1 MIVPRPATTAERLP
15 VGQCAATKNAFK
27 HVRAHGEANFA
38 NLSSENLK
46 ALWSRPRSC
55 ALRGGRRGRPE
66 SPSASPL
73 FPGLRRKSPASTAT
87 SPPRSGRSLHL
98 EGGDALSRR
107 PASHLLLTPL
117 PNASR
122 RSFFTL
128 LELQVP
134 SFHHANFA
142 VVDRTGR
149 FCSDGIYRVLKKYIY
164 MYFFFFIYKKDGAC
178 TASYRCLC
186 L

>member
-1 MIVPRPATTAERLP
+1 MRASSTKTMIVPRPATTAEASSGSMR
-15 VGQCAATKNAFK
+15 GDENAFK
-27 HVRAHGEANFA
+27 HVR
-38 NLSSENLK
+38 SSRGSELCEPLLRHLK

-122 RSFFTL
+122 RSFFYL
-128 LELQVP
+128 
-134 SFHHANFA
+134 A
-142 VVDRTGR
+142 
-149 FCSDGIYRVLKKYIY
+149 
-164 MYFFFFIYKKDGAC
+164 
-178 TASYRCLC
+178 
-186 L
+186 